1 MKKIFIFLIIPLILT
16 SCVKTE
22 VPKKNAETA
31 KATEQNKVK
40 AIWLAYYELN
50 SFTGGNTEEQFEN
63 KLDSA
68 FKTLI
73 EYGFNTVAVQVRPFA
88 DAFYKSKL
96 FPSSKY
102 CFGEQGGEMPYD
114 PLEIICKK
122 AKSHNLRIEAWVNPY
137 RVSNN
142 KNINSLSDSN
152 IAKKWYKNKKTKSR
166 VFICK
171 KGIFFNPASKEVRKL
186 IADGVKEIV
195 SSYSVSS
202 VQFDDYFYPAKDET
216 IDKKEYKK
224 YLAKGGK
231 LSLGD
236 FRRKCISDLIKD
248 VYKTVK
254 SVNGEIRFGVS
265 PAADMNENYN
275 NLYADVRTWV
285 GNKGYVDYICPQVYF
300 GFKNVYQPFMF
311 TVKKWMYITNCDMY
325 VGLPLYKAGKAD
337 KYAAFENKS
346 IINEFKNNSNIIQ
359 RQIVYLSKLDEI
371 KGIYVF
377 SYSCLFE
384 ERCKSEKENMIKALK
399 EY

>member
-1 MKKIFIFLIIPLILT
+1 M
-16 SCVKTE
+16 
-22 VPKKNAETA
+22 
-31 KATEQNKVK
+31 
-40 AIWLAYYELN
+40 
-50 SFTGGNTEEQFEN
+50 
-63 KLDSA
+63 
-68 FKTLI
+68 
-73 EYGFNTVAVQVRPFA
+73 
-88 DAFYKSKL
+88 
-96 FPSSKY
+96 
-102 CFGEQGGEMPYD
+102 
-114 PLEIICKK
+114 
-122 AKSHNLRIEAWVNPY
+122 NPY

-236 FRRKCISDLIKD
+236 FRRKCVSDLIKD

-359 RQIVYLSKLDEI
+359 RQIVYLSKLDKI